1 MLLVV
6 PDGGVSAETAV
17 LGIPLRRRIALAAA
31 RAGFARVLDA
41 RDAPGAV
48 SRGRFRIV
56 LLPASVV
63 PQPRWLASLLAM
75 AVEADTLYVDPSL
88 ALTVETDDPGPI
100 LAAAA
105 GAADPRAV
113 LARLGARLPTV
124 ERSLDPDG
132 RRVLAGPADVA
143 SAEHWLLR
151 SLIKRNEGFM
161 SRHVERRI
169 SLAITRRLVGTRVT
183 PNAMTLVS
191 LAAGLAGAACF
202 VSPTAAWQL
211 TGALLFLSHSILD
224 GCDGELARLRFQE
237 SKWGAI
243 LDFWGDNI
251 VHLAFFMGVATGWS
265 REVHAAWP
273 LVLGAVAGLAGLGAA
288 VRLAGRT
295 MRDEAPDAGASWA
308 SRLEASLASRDFIY
322 AVVALSAFG
331 KAKWF
336 LAVAAIGVPVFLL
349 LSLSTTRASR
359 GG

>member
-161 SRHVERRI
+161 SRHVER
-169 SLAITRRLVGTRVT
+169 L
-183 PNAMTLVS
+183 TLVS

-265 REVHAAWP
+265 REAHAAWP

-336 LAVAAIGVPVFLL
+336 LAVAAIGVPIFLL